1 MDKGLI
7 TGSTSVLILKL
18 LEQRDMY
25 GYQMIETLAER
36 SDKTFELKAGTL
48 YPILHGLERDD
59 CVQSYDDNAGGGRI
73 RKYYHITPKG
83 KKLLEEQ
90 KAEWEKYSSAVNKV
104 LRGGE
109 CYAM

>member
-18 LEQRDMY
+18 LEERDMY

-59 CVQSYDDNAGGGRI
+59 CVQSYDDSAGGGRI

-90 KAEWEKYSSAVNKV
+90 KLEWEKYSSAVNKV

-109 CYAM
+109 CYAV